1 MGEAG
6 ALGGFRN
13 PTLEPWRRLSFRES
27 SRGLGGR
34 PAERAGRGR
43 VAGGSWA
50 GRGWVAGPPL
60 GAGLGANL
68 ENPDRQILTE

>member
-13 PTLEPWRRLSFRES
+13 PTLASWRRTSFRES

-43 VAGGSWA
+43 VAG
-50 GRGWVAGPPL
+50 PPL